1 MTKHFPKYSEGKGGN
16 ANIELDL
23 SKLRLLILHITT
35 QKFNKLIAWNCTAR
49 LTWFKQECLAT
60 KADSNDFVEKAD
72 FDDKLKKITSNNT
85 KHILLENKQGELSE
99 KVELISK
106 KVLKKDLINGYN
118 ILKGENI
125 FVQAYYKII

>member
-1 MTKHFPKYSEGKGGN
+1 MI
-16 ANIELDL
+16 IELDL
-23 SKLRLLILHITT
+23 SKLRLLILYITT
-35 QKFNKLIAWNCTAR
+35 QEFNVLLAWNCTAR

-60 KADSNDFVEKAD
+60 KADFNDFVEKTD
-72 FDDKLKKITSNNT
+72 FDDKLKNITPNKT

-99 KVELISK
+99 KVEITSK
-106 KVLKKDLINGYN
+106 KVLTKDIVNWYN